1 MSVCGVSSA
10 RMSETERE
18 LASQPWCWRQ
28 AKARAP
34 MAALVLPRPGERAA
48 VTGCGTSLYMAQAYA
63 GLRED
68 ASHGETDAFAASE
81 FPDARRYERV
91 VAITRSGT
99 TTEVVRL
106 LDALRDAGTPT
117 TAVSAV
123 DGSPAVTAAG
133 ASVILEFADERSVV
147 QTRFATSALAILRS
161 TLDDDVE
168 PAAAGAESVLARDL
182 PVADPDRF
190 DHVVFLGHGWTI
202 GIANEA
208 ALKLR
213 EAAQVHTESYP
224 AMEYRHGPVSLAGP
238 ASLVW
243 IVGSS
248 DPSVAGSVRATGATV
263 LERPPGRDP
272 LAELVLIHRF
282 AVALAAA
289 RGLDPD
295 HPRNLTRSVVL
306 S

>member
-1 MSVCGVSSA
+1 
-10 RMSETERE
+10 
-18 LASQPWCWRQ
+18 
-28 AKARAP
+28 
-34 MAALVLPRPGERAA
+34 MAALSLPRPGERAA

-63 GLRED
+63 RLRED
-68 ASHGETDAFAASE
+68 AAHGETDAFAASE
-81 FPDARRYERV
+81 FPDTRRYDRV

-106 LDALRDAGTPT
+106 LDTLRDAGVPT

-123 DGSPAVTAAG
+123 EDSPAVRAAR

-161 TLDDDVE
+161 TLDEDVE
-168 PAAAGAESVLARDL
+168 PAAAGAEAVLAGDL
-182 PVADPDRF
+182 PVADASL
-190 DHVVFLGHGWTI
+190 DHVVFLGHGWTV

-213 EAAQVHTESYP
+213 EAAQIHTESYP
-224 AMEYRHGPVSLAGP
+224 AMEYRHGPVSLAG
-238 ASLVW
+238 ATSLVW
-243 IVGSS
+243 IVDSP
-248 DPSVAGSVRATGATV
+248 DPTVAAEVRATGATV
-263 LERPPGRDP
+263 LERPADRDP
-272 LAELVLIHRF
+272 LAELVLIHRV